1 MKANLTLVTPE
12 RQAEIKE
19 AWNLIAEKKPS
30 LRKKEVFK
38 VMRALGMA
46 PTEHEW
52 KEMWTKME
60 PVHGKVEF
68 HGFSHARA
76 PHPGIGAPAVGG
88 RARPP
93 QVMEEQLEAAF
104 NMEKIQEAF
113 ELFDSE
119 RKQYF
124 DANDLD
130 RVMRSLNEHLTMDQI
145 KDMILEV
152 DCQGDYRIN
161 RDEFLDMMAA

>member
-1 MKANLTLVTPE
+1 M
-12 RQAEIKE
+12 
-19 AWNLIAEKKPS
+19 PS
-30 LRKKEVFK
+30 PDRRPRVSQ
-38 VMRALGMA
+38 A

-52 KEMWTKME
+52 KEMWAKME

-68 HGFSHARA
+68 HGFSHAL
-76 PHPGIGAPAVGG
+76 
-88 RARPP
+88 
-93 QVMEEQLEAAF
+93 EEQLEAAF
-104 NMEKIQEAF
+104 NMDKIQEAF
-113 ELFDSE
+113 ELFDIE

-161 RDEFLDMMAA
+161 RDEFLDMMAT

>member
-68 HGFSHARA
+68 HGFSH
-76 PHPGIGAPAVGG
+76 
-88 RARPP
+88 
-93 QVMEEQLEAAF
+93 VMEEQLEAAF

-161 RDEFLDMMAA
+161 RDEFLDMMAT

>member
-76 PHPGIGAPAVGG
+76 PRPGIGAPA
-88 RARPP
+88 
-93 QVMEEQLEAAF
+93 
-104 NMEKIQEAF
+104 KIQEAF

-161 RDEFLDMMAA
+161 RDEFLDMMAT